1 MHMKFRSIQDYL
13 QRAPE
18 ISVQMTEW
26 TSLRATRL
34 IEGDGD
40 VRFANTDRNALVM
53 TLDGTRRHLTRMDG
67 IDVDVPSRPGEIC
80 VVPEGI
86 DLHLAWTNQHTLQQT
101 AMVEFDSGLFATY
114 APELLTGSFGSGHL
128 LPSNF
133 ALRPALDPLIR
144 MFLRETCPAQ
154 SRGRLFADTLIRLMA
169 LEVAVGF
176 WSVPAKVPSGDP
188 SCNLRV
194 HRAIDFIETH
204 YAEDVSLINIA
215 AAAGAS
221 PTYLTEVF
229 RRETGATPYSYV
241 INRRLRQ
248 AVQLL
253 RNTDMPIA
261 HVALEAGFADQQHL
275 TRMVRARLRKTPK
288 EIRQE

>member
-1 MHMKFRSIQDYL
+1 MHMNFMNIHDYL
-13 QRAPE
+13 RRAPE

-67 IDVDVPSRPGEIC
+67 IDEDVPSRPGEIC

-86 DLHLAWTNQHTLQQT
+86 DLHLAWTNQDTLQQT
-101 AMVEFDSGLFATY
+101 TMIEFDSGLFANY
-114 APELLTGSFGSGHL
+114 APEVLTGSFGSGHL
-128 LPSNF
+128 VPSNF
-133 ALRPALDPLIR
+133 APRPALDPLIR
-144 MFLRETCPAQ
+144 MFSRETGLVQ
-154 SRGRLFADTLIRLMA
+154 SRGRLFADTLIRLLA

-188 SCNLRV
+188 GCDPRV
-194 HRAIDFIETH
+194 HRSIDFIETN
-204 YAEDVSLINIA
+204 YSEDVSLIDIA
-215 AAAGAS
+215 AAAGLS
-221 PTYLTEVF
+221 PTHLTGVF

-248 AVQLL
+248 AVHLL

-275 TRMVRARLRKTPK
+275 TRMVRARLQKTPK
-288 EIRQE
+288 EVRQG